1 MQNIEAQMH
10 LLLDEIAPGAHTTDE
25 QAKIVAQAT
34 AIFNKFSSNK
44 RLAKKAN
51 QRMIEAHMTD
61 AILQAMGS
69 LSNWAEYDESFVD
82 GYGLSYSQIIQRVA
96 QSSKPKWGSMEV
108 LNPDLLTTF
117 DFDYDASES
126 ELLLDDSEENHPPMG
141 LKTKGRG
148 TDRSDFQSQPI
159 R

>member
-10 LLLDEIAPGAHTTDE
+10 LLLDEIAPAAHTTDE

-69 LSNWAEYDESFVD
+69 LNNWAEYDEDVVD
-82 GYGLSYSQIIQRVA
+82 GYGLSNSQIIQRVA
-96 QSSKPKWGSMEV
+96 QSSKPKWGAMEV
-108 LNPDLLTTF
+108 LNPDLLSSF
-117 DFDYDASES
+117 DLDFDESES
-126 ELLLDDSEENHPPMG
+126 EQLLDDSEEMHSPMG
-141 LKTKGRG
+141 LKTPGRG